1 MKHFTIQELT
11 VTNTGL
17 PNIPNDEQKANLT
30 LLVDNTLD
38 PVRELIDAP
47 ITVDSGFRSPEVN
60 AKVGGTKNSQHLT
73 GQAADIVCF
82 DNEKLFNLIKDNL
95 PFDQLINE
103 YNFKWIHVS
112 YSNIHNR
119 KQILVIT

>member
-1 MKHFTIQELT
+1 MKHFTFQELT

-17 PNIPNDEQKANLT
+17 PNVPNEEQKTNLT
-30 LLVDNTLD
+30 LLVDNVLG
-38 PVRELIDAP
+38 PLRELLGQP
-47 ITVDSGFRSPEVN
+47 ITVDSAFRSPEVN
-60 AKVGGTKNSQHLT
+60 KKVGGAKTSQHLS

-82 DNEKLFNLIKDNL
+82 DNEKLFNLIKDNF

-112 YSNIHNR
+112 FSNIHNR

>member
-1 MKHFTIQELT
+1 MKHFTFQELT

-17 PNIPNDEQKANLT
+17 PNIPNDEQRANLT

-38 PVRELIDAP
+38 PARELIDAP

-60 AKVGGTKNSQHLT
+60 AKVGGAKNSQHLT

-103 YNFKWIHVS
+103 YSFKWIHVS
-112 YSNIHNR
+112 FSNIHNR